1 LNALRHR
8 NAGVDANFRLENFR
22 HEAIYDTR
30 HERIEMRLISTR
42 DQTVTIAGESIAFR
56 EGEHIVTEYSHK
68 YSAEQ
73 FVRLAREAGWKP
85 EAVWTDD
92 EDLFSV
98 HYLTVA

>member
-1 LNALRHR
+1 MTPKSLLRLP
-8 NAGVDANFRLENFR
+8 AA
-22 HEAIYDTR
+22 AS
-30 HERIEMRLISTR
+30 RIEELATGGF
-42 DQTVTIAGESIAFR
+42 QTVTIAGESIAFR